1 MPALFSFHQKGCES
15 KLMYQIVNQSFMCR
29 CNRTTKLYEHITDI
43 RPTITKIL
51 EEGQLFISNRHAI
64 VGELTLYQI
73 SESVKDDVPI
83 GMWCPIESLEKYP
96 IESTEDIPE
105 DVQPDDSIVVDECII
120 VDSPNI
126 SIYESKDSLNPI
138 QHDFKR
144 GDYLFIDREF
154 TLVKNGIRD
163 TRYHI
168 IGSSRPDIGITD
180 AWVSSIMTKVLQRE
194 LFTMNLRATPEALI
208 SGDAEPIA
216 ARTVIQPRAPVSA
229 ITSNSGSTKYRST
242 LSIIPE
248 GDSLGPIHEM
258 YNNSSASFGNNVNT
272 LPLEDTDGSD
282 SAEND
287 YISGYTSDVLNSMDY
302 DSFPDG
308 DDISIVQVGVGDTA
322 SLYEMYGL
330 TYEYSGQSLMSI
342 PIGRMVFVHGMPFQ
356 FTQLT
361 DRRRG
366 SMDIYGLN
374 NIDEYQERSGNV
386 DQYGRTFAKDIAA
399 NMPIIVVVPGIPR
412 YMTKAKQ
419 SFFGYQGSSNSMK
432 GLWAPF
438 WNDSLTDTEWKS
450 AFQSLLD
457 GTHSSFDYYS
467 LQVDTTGYFKF
478 VNAHCRNS
486 AQLAGIGDFIFR
498 GKKCRDFDWGSYNTA
513 ADQDYNTFEEVI
525 GLSGG
530 VSFAYDPLS
539 AISDTIANSTAE
551 SQFASM
557 LSGFSAKARELQFIA
572 GQSGLASIDTS
583 DFEASISSVASSLGT
598 DVVSRLGGAFTR
610 AADFLFN
617 IAKGF
622 NIRFPEVWSDSSH
635 TRSYDIDMHFIT
647 PYATAFCKWRYVLVP
662 FFHWFALAAPQA
674 IQNMSIY
681 SRPFLIRAYSRGYF
695 NVELGI
701 IESLTWKRFGE
712 GDMISADG
720 VPTQIDVSV
729 SFKDLYHVL
738 TMGNNDGATAIAGY
752 FNNTGLMDM
761 IGTLSGVN
769 MNRITIGERMALY
782 SSAFGNAVFGIG
794 TNFMR
799 HISDRSKQ
807 FFETYL
813 YGL

>member
-1 MPALFSFHQKGCES
+1 MPALFSFYQKGCEFI
-15 KLMYQIVNQSFMCR
+15 MYQIVNQSFMCR
-29 CNRTTKLYEHITDI
+29 CNHTTKLYEHITDI

-51 EEGQLFISNRHAI
+51 QDGQIFISNRYAI

-73 SESVKDDVPI
+73 SESVKDEAPI
-83 GMWCPIESLEKYP
+83 GMWCPVESLEKYP
-96 IESTEDIPE
+96 IEQSDDNQK

-138 QHDFKR
+138 QHNFKR

-168 IGSSRPDIGITD
+168 IGSNRPDIGITD
-180 AWVSSIMTKVLQRE
+180 AWVSSIMTKILKRE
-194 LFTMNLRATPEALI
+194 IYAVNMRATPEHII
-208 SGDAEPIA
+208 SGDEALVTPMSA
-216 ARTVIQPRAPVSA
+216 QPRAV
-229 ITSNSGSTKYRST
+229 TSSTGSSKYRST
-242 LSIIPE
+242 LSIIPDGE
-248 GDSLGPIHEM
+248 SLGTIHNM
-258 YNNSSASFGNNVNT
+258 YSNSGVSFGDTINT
-272 LPLEDTDGSD
+272 LPLEDVDGTD

-287 YISGYTSDVLNSMDY
+287 YISGYTSSELDSMDY
-302 DSFPDG
+302 DSFPDA
-308 DDISIVQVGVGDTA
+308 DDISIVQVGEDDTA

-342 PIGRMVFVHGMPFQ
+342 PIGRMIFVHGMPFQ
-356 FTQLT
+356 FTPLT

-366 SMDIYGLN
+366 SMDIYGASN
-374 NIDEYQERSGNV
+374 VDEYQERSGNV

-419 SFFGYQGSSNSMK
+419 SFFGYQGESNKMK

-467 LQVDTTGYFKF
+467 LQIDMTGYFKF
-478 VNAHCRNS
+478 VNALCRNS
-486 AQLAGIGDFIFR
+486 AQLAGIGDFVFR
-498 GKKCRDFDWGSYNTA
+498 GKKCRDFDWGEYNTA

-530 VSFAYDPLS
+530 ISFAYDPLS

-551 SQFASM
+551 SSFASM

-572 GQSGLASIDTS
+572 GQSGLAAIDTS
-583 DFEASISSVASSLGT
+583 DFEASIDSAASSLGT
-598 DVVSRLGGAFTR
+598 DLFSRLGGAFTR
-610 AADFLFN
+610 ASDFLFN

-674 IQNMSIY
+674 VQNMSVY
-681 SRPFLIRAYSRGYF
+681 SRPYLIRAYSRGYF

-712 GDMISADG
+712 GDMISSDG

-738 TMGNNDGATAIAGY
+738 TMGNNDGATAIAGF
-752 FNNTGLMDM
+752 FNNTGLMDL

-782 SSAFGNAVFGIG
+782 SSALGNAVFGIG
-794 TNFMR
+794 SNFMR